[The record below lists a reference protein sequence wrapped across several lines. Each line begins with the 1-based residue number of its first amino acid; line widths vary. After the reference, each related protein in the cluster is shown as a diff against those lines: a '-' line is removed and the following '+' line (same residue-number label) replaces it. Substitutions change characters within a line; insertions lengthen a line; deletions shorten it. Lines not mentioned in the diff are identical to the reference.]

1 MKLDD
6 NGYKLIQGF
15 EGLSLVPYLCKAKV
29 ATIGWGNVF
38 YPSGIKVT
46 MQDKP
51 ISLATASWMFR
62 TIADRFAVDV
72 DKLIKA
78 NINQNQFN
86 ALVSIAYNIGI
97 GSELPNRKGGF
108 IKSTLLKKVNINPQ
122 DITITNEFLKWN
134 KAGGKVINGLT
145 KRRTIEAKIYFT
157 I

>member
-6 NGYKLIQGF
+6 SGYKLIQGF

-29 ATIGWGNVF
+29 ATIGWGNIF

-86 ALVSIAYNIGI
+86 AIASLAYNIGI
-97 GSELPNRKGGF
+97 GGLA
-108 IKSTLLKKVNINPQ
+108 KSTLLKKVNINPS
-122 DITITNEFLKWN
+122 DPTIVNEFAKWN
-134 KAGGKVINGLT
+134 KAGGKVVNGLT
-145 KRRTIEAKIYFT
+145 KRRAIEAKLYFS
-157 I
+157 

>member
-1 MKLDD
+1 VKLDS

-29 ATIGWGNVF
+29 ATIGYGNIF

-78 NINQNQFN
+78 NLNQNQFN
-86 ALVSIAYNIGI
+86 AITSLAYNIGI
-97 GSELPNRKGGF
+97 AGLA
-108 IKSTLLKKVNINPQ
+108 KSRLLKKVNINPN
-122 DITITNEFLKWN
+122 DPTIAAEFAQWN
-134 KAGGKVINGLT
+134 KAGGKVVNGLT
-145 KRRTIEAKIYFT
+145 KRRAVEAKLYFS
-157 I
+157 

>member
-15 EGLSLVPYLCKAKV
+15 EGLSLVPYLCSAKV
-29 ATIGWGNVF
+29 ATIGWGNIF

-46 MQDKP
+46 MADKP

-72 DKLIKA
+72 DKMIKA

-86 ALVSIAYNIGI
+86 AIVSLAYNIGLA
-97 GSELPNRKGGF
+97 GLA
-108 IKSTLLKKVNINPQ
+108 KSSLLKKVNANPS
-122 DITITNEFLKWN
+122 DPTITNSFMIWN
-134 KAGGKVINGLT
+134 KAGGKVLNGLT
-145 KRRTIEAKIYFT
+145 KRRAIEAKLYFA
-157 I
+157 

>member
-1 MKLDD
+1 VKLDD

-29 ATIGWGNVF
+29 ATIGWGATF

-51 ISLATASWMFR
+51 ISLATANWMFR

-78 NINQNQFN
+78 NLNQNQFN

-108 IKSTLLKKVNINPQ
+108 IKSRLLKKVNINPN
-122 DITITNEFLKWN
+122 DPTIASEFAQWN
-134 KAGGKVINGLT
+134 KVGKIAVNGLT
-145 KRRTIEAKIYFT
+145 KRRAVEAKLYFS
-157 I
+157 

>member
-1 MKLDD
+1 VKLDD

-29 ATIGWGNVF
+29 ATIGWGATF

-86 ALVSIAYNIGI
+86 AIASLAYNIGI
-97 GSELPNRKGGF
+97 AGLA
-108 IKSTLLKKVNINPQ
+108 KSTLLKKVNINPS
-122 DITITNEFLKWN
+122 DPTISAEFAKWN
-134 KAGGKVINGLT
+134 KVSGKVVNGLT
-145 KRRTIEAKIYFT
+145 KRRAVEAKLYFS
-157 I
+157 

>member
-1 MKLDD
+1 VKLDA

-15 EGLSLVPYLCKAKV
+15 EGLSLVPYLCSAKV
-29 ATIGWGNVF
+29 ATIGWGATF

-86 ALVSIAYNIGI
+86 AIASLAYNIGI
-97 GSELPNRKGGF
+97 GGLA
-108 IKSTLLKKVNINPQ
+108 KSTLLKKVNINPS
-122 DITITNEFLKWN
+122 DPTIATEFAKWN
-134 KAGGKVINGLT
+134 KVGGKVVNGLT
-145 KRRTIEAKIYFT
+145 KRRAVEAKLYFS
-157 I
+157 

>member
-1 MKLDD
+1 MKLDA

-15 EGLSLVPYLCKAKV
+15 EGLSLVPYLCSAKV

-86 ALVSIAYNIGI
+86 AIASLAYNIGI
-97 GSELPNRKGGF
+97 AGLA
-108 IKSTLLKKVNINPQ
+108 KSTLLKKVNINPS
-122 DITITNEFLKWN
+122 DPTIATEFAKWN
-134 KAGGKVINGLT
+134 KSGGKVVNGLT
-145 KRRTIEAKIYFT
+145 KRRAVEAKLYFS
-157 I
+157 

>member
-1 MKLDD
+1 MKLDE

-15 EGLSLVPYLCKAKV
+15 EGLSLVPYLCSAKK

-86 ALVSIAYNIGI
+86 AIASLAYNIGI
-97 GSELPNRKGGF
+97 GGLA
-108 IKSTLLKKVNINPQ
+108 KSTLLKKVNINPS
-122 DITITNEFLKWN
+122 DPTIALEFAKWN
-134 KAGGKVINGLT
+134 KAGGKVVNGLT
-145 KRRTIEAKIYFT
+145 KRRAVEAKLYFS
-157 I
+157 